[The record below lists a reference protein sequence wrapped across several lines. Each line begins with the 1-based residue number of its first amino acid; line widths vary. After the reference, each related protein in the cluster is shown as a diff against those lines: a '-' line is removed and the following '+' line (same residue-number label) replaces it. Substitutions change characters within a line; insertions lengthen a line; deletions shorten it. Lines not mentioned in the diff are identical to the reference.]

1 MNISHSPVENLTS
14 LLTVVVEQN
23 DIAPKVA
30 SALKEYSKKI
40 EIPGFRKGKA
50 PIGLIKKKYEAPLK
64 YEELNKIIQES
75 VGNYIEENKLDLISA
90 PLPIEIEELDLDAE
104 QIEFQ
109 FNLGFNPELSF
120 DLSKIEVPYYNITA
134 SEKSVDEAINHL
146 KKQFGTSEPQE
157 VVDEKSEIRINII
170 FEGEQP
176 KKPLF
181 ITSEMLKN
189 PFLLV
194 GKKLNEQVKIFSDS
208 FLIDSER
215 TKSVFGFENENQN
228 GEFTIEIIEINST
241 KEAELNEELY
251 KKAYPN
257 EEVLTETDLKNRIK
271 SESEQYYK
279 ESSKVYFYN
288 KATEKLVETIDCPL
302 PESFLIESIKR
313 NAEKE
318 SVKENAEEEF
328 LNHKN
333 GYKYQIIE
341 NHIFKSN
348 NITFNFDELKEYIR
362 KSTIEQLAKYGMTHL
377 TDEQSEEFINYSLK
391 NKEQVQRYSQELSRE
406 KLIEVLLNNL
416 KIKNETVTIDEFQDM
431 IK

>member
-1 MNISHSPVENLTS
+1 MNISHSSVENLTS

-23 DIAPKVA
+23 DIAPKVET
-30 SALKEYSKKI
+30 ALKEYRKKV
-40 EIPGFRKGKA
+40 EIPGFRKGMA

-64 YEELNKIIQES
+64 YEEINKIIQDS
-75 VGNYIEENKLDLISA
+75 VGKYIDENKLDLISA

-109 FNLGFNPELSF
+109 FKLGFNPELSF
-120 DLSKIEVPYYNITA
+120 DLSQIEVPYYNITA
-134 SEKSVDEAINHL
+134 SEKSVDDAINQL
-146 KKQFGTSEPQE
+146 KKQFGTSEPQDII
-157 VVDEKSEIRINII
+157 DENSEIRINVV
-170 FEGEQP
+170 FENDQP

-189 PFLLV
+189 PSLLI
-194 GKKLNEQVKIFSDS
+194 GKKLNEEVKISS
-208 FLIDSER
+208 NEFLIDQER
-215 TKSVFGFENENQN
+215 TKSVFGFSDENQS
-228 GEFTIEIIEINST
+228 GDFTIEIIEINST

-257 EEVLTETDLKNRIK
+257 EEILTETDLRNRIK
-271 SESEQYYK
+271 LESEEYYK
-279 ESSKVYFYN
+279 ESSRIYFYN
-288 KATEKLVETIDCPL
+288 KATEKLVEVIDCPL
-302 PESFLIESIKR
+302 PESFIIESIKR

-318 SVKENAEEEF
+318 TSNQSAEEEF
-328 LNHKN
+328 ANHKN

-341 NHIFKSN
+341 NQIFKTN

-377 TDEQSEEFINYSLK
+377 TDEQTEEFINYSLK

-406 KLIEVLLNNL
+406 KLIEVLKNNL
-416 KIKNETVTIDEFQDM
+416 KVKQETVTIDEFQDL